1 MVSTDMKRRLAE
13 ELDRID
19 YSQPVADVRN
29 QLIAIMQ
36 PYCWESRV
44 VAARVAA
51 EFYDGIRE
59 FVLGERVGAIAIDNY
74 DPDAVERRVR
84 SAVTPLAKVQ
94 QTFYWA
100 DDVRLDEDYQREMA
114 QRAGREMGRAL
125 AEYVGYGVKDAAGS
139 TVFGNGRRDPRRTK
153 FARVPR
159 GSKSYPNGCPFCQM
173 LASRGFV
180 YRSKLTAGGI
190 DPDHYHDNCQCMV
203 VPGWKGASV
212 EGYNPRDYDAGY
224 QEYLDQDHSEHEE
237 HVAETQRNRYDA
249 QGRLKS
255 GDGNRVDEKGI
266 LTAEDRALIRSKRT
280 AAGNETRK
288 ADRSRMFFNLG
299 VTENEWKAMSEAE
312 QAALLESRG
321 ANARSPRNLGSGRS
335 YSRLPAPTRVEG
347 VSFDPSDA
355 SEVERLKERY
365 RDEIRHKPVEHAY
378 IMTSDGEVWHA
389 VGDASGVNIDAAPL
403 DGAIVMHNHVPR
415 GDEPAWTFGSDDFKK
430 LQEHPEIRELWCSTA
445 GYDDVMMPTETIG
458 EATYDDVRGG
468 TEIDFT
474 VIGQD
479 IHKLVMERLDAL
491 GFIDYRRC

>member
-1 MVSTDMKRRLAE
+1 MSKVIPRAYIDGYADSLEMVSTDMKRRLAE

-29 QLIAIMQ
+29 QLIAVMQ

-44 VAARVAA
+44 VAARVAS

-59 FVLGERVGAIAIDNY
+59 FVLGERMGAIAIDNY
-74 DPDAVERRVR
+74 DHDAVERRVR

-100 DDVRLDEDYQREMA
+100 DDIRLDEDYQREMT
-114 QRAGREMGRAL
+114 QRAGRELGRAL
-125 AEYVGYGVKDAAGS
+125 AEYVGYGVKDAAGN
-139 TVFGNGRRDPRRTK
+139 TIFGNGRRDPQRTK

-212 EGYNPRDYDAGY
+212 EGYDPRDYDEGY
-224 QEYLDQDHSEHEE
+224 QAYLDQDHSEHEA

-255 GDGNRVDEKGI
+255 GDGNRVDEKGA
-266 LTAEDRALIRSKRT
+266 LTDEDRALIRSKRT
-280 AAGNETRK
+280 AAGNGTRK

-299 VTENEWKAMSEAE
+299 VTENEWKAMSEDE
-312 QAALLESRG
+312 QYALIQRPKLEG
-321 ANARSPRNLGSGRS
+321 
-335 YSRLPAPTRVEG
+335 
-347 VSFDPSDA
+347 
-355 SEVERLKERY
+355 
-365 RDEIRHKPVEHAY
+365 
-378 IMTSDGEVWHA
+378 
-389 VGDASGVNIDAAPL
+389 
-403 DGAIVMHNHVPR
+403 
-415 GDEPAWTFGSDDFKK
+415 
-430 LQEHPEIRELWCSTA
+430 
-445 GYDDVMMPTETIG
+445 
-458 EATYDDVRGG
+458 
-468 TEIDFT
+468 
-474 VIGQD
+474 
-479 IHKLVMERLDAL
+479 
-491 GFIDYRRC
+491 